1 MKSYNLWLEQ
11 KKIDKS
17 KDFFLSYLGI
27 EEKDGLSR
35 SLDSFDKNKLLRDL
49 KNTNFYADI
58 SERAR
63 EKIETILGKEN
74 SGTVGDLARAATA

>member
-27 EEKDGLSR
+27 EEKDGLSK
-35 SLDSFDKNKLLRDL
+35 SLDGFDKNKLLRDL

-63 EKIETILGKEN
+63 EKIEDILKKDN
-74 SGTVGDLARAATA
+74 SGTIGDLARAATA